1 MTQLA
6 GAVGEIRGLLPP
18 QERGQERG
26 YVSLGTGILVDP
38 VRAPK
43 SHKIAF
49 PVSSLDPL
57 LPPGAAQRGAL
68 RLSPQPAEFPPF
80 PLILDERLPK
90 TLALTFILS
99 PGVPAACRAG

>member
-6 GAVGEIRGLLPP
+6 GALGEIRGLLPP
-18 QERGQERG
+18 QEHGQARG

-49 PVSSLDPL
+49 PVSSLGPL

-68 RLSPQPAEFPPF
+68 EVQS
-80 PLILDERLPK
+80 
-90 TLALTFILS
+90 S
-99 PGVPAACRAG
+99 AG